1 MDLTRKIK
9 TLILS
14 LILINPFCS
23 KKFLIYIKSKMSNI
37 DIWLKYIKI
46 ERIGLNNYSVIY
58 KAKDKKYGNYVAI
71 KEIDKERFFQLT
83 KLKLNENKIIKLK
96 MKIL

>member
-1 MDLTRKIK
+1 
-9 TLILS
+9 
-14 LILINPFCS
+14 
-23 KKFLIYIKSKMSNI
+23 MSNI

-58 KAKDKKYGNYVAI
+58 KAKDKKNGNYVAI

-96 MKIL
+96 NENSIKIKEFIENKKYYYLIMDFFICI